1 MEDRNPLNPFD
12 TDEPYAPRTQYTP
25 EHSYAPQQSVP
36 EHSYA
41 PQQGVPEQPFVQPQ
55 PYVQLQQ
62 GEVQNPFAP
71 QQPYAPQQSVQQ
83 PNVQPQPFMPQ
94 QPYTQQ
100 QTYVPQDAGYGA
112 PGYNPYLVQY
122 EPQAKKESYAM
133 PEPGRKSRLK
143 VIISL
148 TLVVL
153 LAGTAGVLWYLGF
166 FHSKNGTYVWDD
178 YQVFGMYAE
187 IEIDGDTAKITM
199 NSNGTGSSGDTNYK
213 DVRTIQVDV
222 EFDGDEVKFSKDDTV
237 LVCKYDRKNQRIT
250 AKDDAYVNADMQ
262 FEKK

>member
-12 TDEPYAPRTQYTP
+12 TDVQNPFASQQN
-25 EHSYAPQQSVP
+25 YAPQQSVP
-36 EHSYA
+36 D
-41 PQQGVPEQPFVQPQ
+41 QT
-55 PYVQLQQ
+55 
-62 GEVQNPFAP
+62 
-71 QQPYAPQQSVQQ
+71 YAPQQSVPDQAYAPQQ
-83 PNVQPQPFMPQ
+83 SVPDQTYAPQQPFMPQ
-94 QPYTQQ
+94 QPYSPQQPYGPQQTYVPQQSYNPQ

-122 EPQAKKESYAM
+122 EPQAKKESYEQ

-153 LAGTAGVLWYLGF
+153 LAGTAGILWYLGF
-166 FHSKNGTYVWDD
+166 FRSKNGTYVWDD

-199 NSNGTGSSGDTNYK
+199 NSNGSGSSGDTNYK

-237 LVCKYDRKNQRIT
+237 LICKYDRKNQRIT
-250 AKDDAYVNADMQ
+250 AKDDAYVNADME